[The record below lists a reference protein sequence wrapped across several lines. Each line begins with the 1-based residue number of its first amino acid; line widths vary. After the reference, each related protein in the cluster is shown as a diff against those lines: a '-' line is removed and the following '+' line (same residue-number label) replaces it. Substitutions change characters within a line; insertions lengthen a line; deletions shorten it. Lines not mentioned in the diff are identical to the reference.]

1 MDFEYA
7 HNLSGLCPNRADS
20 MCQKCDDGGIES
32 IIKEER
38 PTMIFGTGGGP
49 RPPRS

>member
-7 HNLSGLCPNRADS
+7 RILSVLCPNSADC
-20 MCQKCDDGGIES
+20 MCQKCDDGDIES
-32 IIKEER
+32 VIKEER